1 MKDSLF
7 IIIKT
12 MVWQLYLIRQ
22 VQTFYVDLETSQYPW
37 DGSPGLGDA
46 NDRT

>member
-7 IIIKT
+7 LIIKT
-12 MVWQLYLIRQ
+12 TIWQLYLIRQ
-22 VQTFYVDLETSQYPW
+22 VQAFYVDLETSQYPW
-37 DGSPGLGDA
+37 DGSLGLGDA